1 MEDFKTRDFVKD
13 FTEDE
18 RLFYL
23 HEAGFNSRE
32 ECLFKLRV
40 YEEKTLWEAAE
51 LMGYSSR
58 TIDRIN
64 RKMKRKIINAVP
76 MYYRGIS
83 LQWR

>member
-32 ECLFKLRV
+32 ECLFGK
-40 YEEKTLWEAAE
+40 KN
-51 LMGYSSR
+51 R
-58 TIDRIN
+58 TGNSNPRMNIPD
-64 RKMKRKIINAVP
+64 
-76 MYYRGIS
+76 YLS
-83 LQWR
+83 

>member
-51 LMGYSSR
+51 LMGSS
-58 TIDRIN
+58 
-64 RKMKRKIINAVP
+64 
-76 MYYRGIS
+76 
-83 LQWR
+83 

>member
-51 LMGYSSR
+51 LMG
-58 TIDRIN
+58 
-64 RKMKRKIINAVP
+64 
-76 MYYRGIS
+76 
-83 LQWR
+83 